1 MVSFLTAY
9 FASITQPEG
18 ERSISRWIMG
28 QTRLWE
34 ITWNLTTRNSSWIW
48 RPRKAPRK
56 QRKAKLLWGWKRM
69 TTRPKF
75 PMFSTEWSRW
85 IHVEQNNQTMTKS
98 FWSSLFLKYNLY
110 NLETSSI
117 FLTFKSLLIFSM
129 DGCIWISGFAV
140 IILKYLLAGCFWII
154 VEIPGVYTTHYSVRV
169 VFGPSRVRVGQKIP
183 STSQVSNTRR
193 SLIIRHSHKIA
204 GLNNGVREDKSLLRT
219 NCLTEI
225 ATIHVGRKDC
235 VKSLTSENG
244 SNSLQQLNGW
254 EMVQGRGG
262 VQQKNTLRGN
272 TWGKHKR

>member
-1 MVSFLTAY
+1 MLIQTWSFDKKGTMPPIQKRAV
-9 FASITQPEG
+9 
-18 ERSISRWIMG
+18 
-28 QTRLWE
+28 
-34 ITWNLTTRNSSWIW
+34 RNHWKSHH
-48 RPRKAPRK
+48 RKEFLDMEAEESTIK

-169 VFGPSRVRVGQKIP
+169 VFGPSRVRVGQKIS
-183 STSQVSNTRR
+183 STSRVSSTRR
-193 SLIIRHSHKIA
+193 ALIISIITII
-204 GLNNGVREDKSLLRT
+204 NYYSSLF
-219 NCLTEI
+219 
-225 ATIHVGRKDC
+225 TIIIWRSVP
-235 VKSLTSENG
+235 
-244 SNSLQQLNGW
+244 
-254 EMVQGRGG
+254 
-262 VQQKNTLRGN
+262 
-272 TWGKHKR
+272 